1 MKRVFSSH
9 DLIAVHHARNLLD
22 AAGIRAVVRN
32 ELLSSAMGELPP
44 VECQAELWV
53 VDPANATGA
62 EQILRDGRL
71 PPAPG
76 APAATRWHCPGCGE
90 PAEAQFTQ
98 CWRCGATRDVN
109 DDGSDAPP
117 APLAPLNR

>member
-22 AAGIRAVVRN
+22 AAGIRAAVRN

-53 VDPANATGA
+53 VDPAEAARA

-71 PPAPG
+71 PSPPG
-76 APAATRWHCPGCGE
+76 VPEATRWRCLACGE

-98 CWRCGATRDVN
+98 CWRCGATRDVDN
-109 DDGSDAPP
+109 DGSDAPP
-117 APLAPLNR
+117 APLNR